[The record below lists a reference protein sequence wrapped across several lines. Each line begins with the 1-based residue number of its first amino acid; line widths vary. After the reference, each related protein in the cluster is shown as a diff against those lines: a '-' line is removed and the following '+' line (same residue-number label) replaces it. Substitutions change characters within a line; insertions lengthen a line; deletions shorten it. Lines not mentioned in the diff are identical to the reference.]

1 MSKVPSAIRTIGRG
15 AKRIYAF
22 ALVAVLLYVFYLAAS
37 YLVVMVFYPA
47 PVPERLLAPPGLQGA
62 EQLRAQG
69 IAGAPGGPARAPMS
83 HYHEAGAPLPAD
95 RTNGCTLNGCH
106 EPLPHSRS
114 VYVRA
119 FANLH
124 STFLACQMCHEPVK
138 EHPVKAGWVSTT
150 TGLATDPPAVV
161 QLMKLFQAQRQQI
174 EADPA
179 GQNRAILS
187 LLAQTVEV
195 SRDPLLQYLYL
206 EISTAEAGSPVWRD
220 AVIRLDEQLASQT
233 RGQYGAK
240 IAPLR
245 GSDDYVREA
254 DDLRRAAQPILAAAS
269 QSAEYKRLNDE
280 LHKTI
285 LAKPDRCTMCHG
297 DTPPLVDFVSLGYS
311 PQRAEFL
318 RTNPVARQVQDVR
331 EGRQF
336 YLPSI
341 TEERR

>member
-1 MSKVPSAIRTIGRG
+1 MVKVPSSIRKIGRG

-22 ALVAVLLYVFYLAAS
+22 ILAAVLLYVFYLAVS
-37 YLVVMVFYPA
+37 YLVVMVFYPP
-47 PVPERLLAPPGLQGA
+47 PVPERLLASPGLLGA
-62 EQLRAQG
+62 EQLRAQTVP
-69 IAGAPGGPARAPMS
+69 GAPKGPARAPMS
-83 HYHEAGAPLPAD
+83 HYHAAGAPLPAD
-95 RTNGCTLNGCH
+95 PANGCTLSGCH

-124 STFLACQMCHEPVK
+124 STFLACQMCHEPEK
-138 EHPVKAGWVSTT
+138 DRPVKAGWVSTT
-150 TGLATDPPAVV
+150 SGQATDPPALV
-161 QLMKLFQAQRQQI
+161 QLTRLFQAQRQQI

-179 GQNRAILS
+179 GQNQTILS
-187 LLAQTVEV
+187 LLAQVV
-195 SRDPLLQYLYL
+195 DLSGDPLLRYLYL
-206 EISTAEAGSPVWRD
+206 EISTAEPRSPVWRD
-220 AVIRLDEQLASQT
+220 AVIRLDEQLASRT

-240 IAPLR
+240 IAPMV
-245 GSDDYVREA
+245 GPDDYERQAEA
-254 DDLRRAAQPILAAAS
+254 MRQASKPILATAT

-280 LHKTI
+280 LHKNI
-285 LAKPDRCTMCHG
+285 LPKPDRCTMCHG
-297 DTPPLVDFVSLGYS
+297 DSPPLVDFVSLGYS

-336 YLPSI
+336 YLPSV

>member
-1 MSKVPSAIRTIGRG
+1 MGKVPSAIRTIGRVG
-15 AKRIYAF
+15 KRIYAF
-22 ALVAVLLYVFYLAAS
+22 LLVAVLLYVFYLAVS

-47 PVPERLLAPPGLQGA
+47 PVPERLLALPGLLGA
-62 EQLRAQG
+62 EQLRAQA
-69 IAGAPGGPARAPMS
+69 IAGAPAGPARTPMS
-83 HYHEAGAPLPAD
+83 HYHEAGVPLPTD
-95 RTNGCTLNGCH
+95 RTNGCTLSGCH

-138 EHPVKAGWVSTT
+138 ERPVKAGWVSTT
-150 TGLATDPPAVV
+150 TGLATDPPALV
-161 QLMKLFQAQRQQI
+161 QLMRLFQAQRQQI

-179 GQNRAILS
+179 GQNQAILS
-187 LLAQTVEV
+187 LLAQVVDV
-195 SRDPLLQYLYL
+195 SGDPLLRYLYL
-206 EISTAEAGSPVWRD
+206 EISTAEPRSPVWRD

-233 RGQYGAK
+233 RGEYGAK
-240 IAPLR
+240 IAPVA
-245 GSDDYVREA
+245 GPDDYVRQAEEMHQ
-254 DDLRRAAQPILAAAS
+254 AAKPILATAT

-280 LHKTI
+280 LHKSI
-285 LAKPDRCTMCHG
+285 LPKPDRCTMCHG
-297 DTPPLVDFVSLGYS
+297 DTPPLVDFLSLGYS

-341 TEERR
+341 TEGRR